1 MFPTIYI
8 LYFIQ
13 KYDGFIAKKFSISL
27 YNKMKLFFFYIRNTL
42 ILKIDKQYFFPGMT
56 LCYQVLNMLIEHIRL
71 TGTANPHQ
79 YIIGVFIKRDTP
91 ILESYFTN
99 KLLLPKYDLLND
111 VFIHFLPFYAIWM
124 QI

>member
-1 MFPTIYI
+1 M
-8 LYFIQ
+8 
-13 KYDGFIAKKFSISL
+13 A
-27 YNKMKLFFFYIRNTL
+27 
-42 ILKIDKQYFFPGMT
+42 

-71 TGTANPHQ
+71 TSTANPHQ

-124 QI
+124 QR